1 MWIYCIAF
9 LFVFST
15 NVFAYDPNTCFP
27 GKFHELSSPSGAQRF
42 IWKEPKDQNDEHH
55 LFYSMKGAEP
65 RELLTFGRSVCI
77 YWSPDERY
85 FSITDNIG
93 SNVAETYIYKT
104 NDLGHRMNVNDLLP
118 EKVLNY
124 LGKGV
129 WHGYVVGLSWNKTGL
144 FVRVFGDRDEEPHHF
159 DVTLKC
165 YVEKSNW
172 RCTENNGEQ
181 AAAPDRQ

>member
-1 MWIYCIAF
+1 MWICCIAF
-9 LFVFST
+9 LFIFST

-27 GKFHELSSPSGAQRF
+27 GKFHELSSPSGAQGF
-42 IWKEPKDQNDEHH
+42 IWKEPKDQNDEHY

-93 SNVAETYIYKT
+93 SNVAETYIYKV
-104 NDLGHRMNVNDLLP
+104 NDLGHRMNVTDLLP

-129 WHGYVVGLSWNKTGL
+129 WHGYVVGLSWNKAGL

-165 YVEKSNW
+165 YVEKSKW

-181 AAAPDRQ
+181 AAPADR

>member
-1 MWIYCIAF
+1 MRIYYVAF
-9 LFVFST
+9 LLVLSC
-15 NVFAYDPNTCFP
+15 NVFAYDPDTCFP
-27 GKFHELSSPSGAQRF
+27 GKFHELSSPSGTQGF

-65 RELLTFGRSVCI
+65 RELLTFGRSLCI

-85 FSITDNIG
+85 FSVTDYIG
-93 SNVAETYIYKT
+93 SNVAETYIYKVK
-104 NDLGHRMNVNDLLP
+104 DLAHRMNFTDLLP

-129 WHGYVVGLSWNKTGL
+129 WHGYVEAVSWGKTGL
-144 FVRVFGDRDEEPHHF
+144 FVRVFGDRDEESQHF

-165 YVEKSNW
+165 SIEKGKW
-172 RCTENNGEQ
+172 GCTETNGEQ
-181 AAAPDRQ
+181 AAPADRR